1 MFEHVVVGA
10 HFGSAN
16 PFNLRSIEQLKQR
29 GMREITLVDVLRSHD
44 TSAGDEAHRRSA
56 TQRLEEA
63 KDTLQD
69 ANTKVNLE
77 LRVGQPAHELS
88 TLAHARK
95 ASLIV
100 VASRGESAFREFLR
114 GSTVLQLARKTTVPV
129 LIEPVGADGV
139 SATDL
144 SRPFLATDFSE
155 SAGGAEGIA
164 LELIAAGG
172 NGTFAHVV
180 DYDAIEDQGESEAE
194 RHARERL
201 DALAARVAG
210 GNKPDCLT
218 GRGTPSK
225 QIKVLADEADAG
237 VVIIG
242 KRGHSPVRELMLG
255 GTAAALVRRT
265 ERSLLLVPSPRR
277 GI

>member
-1 MFEHVVVGA
+1 MFEHVVVAA

-44 TSAGDEAHRRSA
+44 TSASDEDHRKSA
-56 TQRLEEA
+56 TRRLEDA
-63 KDTLQD
+63 RDHLQD
-69 ANTKVNLE
+69 ADTRVNLE

-88 TLAHARK
+88 TLARARE

-139 SATDL
+139 SGTDL
-144 SRPFLATDFSE
+144 SRPFLATDFSD
-155 SAGGAEGIA
+155 SAGGAEAIA

-172 NGTFAHVV
+172 NGTFVHVI
-180 DYDAIEDQGESEAE
+180 DHDAIEDEGESEAQ
-194 RHARERL
+194 RHGRERL
-201 DALAARVAG
+201 DALAARVANG
-210 GNKPDCLT
+210 KKPELVL
-218 GRGTPSK
+218 GRGTPSQ
-225 QIKVLADEADAG
+225 QITTLADQADAG
-237 VVIIG
+237 LVIIG

-265 ERSLLLVPSPRR
+265 TRSLLLVPSPRR

>member
-1 MFEHVVVGA
+1 MFEHVVVAA

-16 PFNLRSIEQLKQR
+16 PINLRSIEQLKQR

-44 TSAGDEAHRRSA
+44 ASAGDEEHRKSA
-56 TQRLEEA
+56 TRRLE
-63 KDTLQD
+63 D
-69 ANTKVNLE
+69 AREHLEDGNTKVNVE
-77 LRVGQPAHELS
+77 LRIGQPAHELS
-88 TLAHARK
+88 TLARARE
-95 ASLIV
+95 ASLIM

-129 LIEPVGADGV
+129 LIEPATADGLAGV
-139 SATDL
+139 DL
-144 SRPFLATDFSE
+144 GRPLLATDFSD
-155 SAGGAEGIA
+155 SGAGAEAMA
-164 LELIAAGG
+164 LELLAAGG
-172 NGTFAHVV
+172 NGTLVHVI

-194 RHARERL
+194 RYGKERL

-210 GNKPDCLT
+210 GQKPECRL
-218 GRGTPSK
+218 GRGNPSK
-225 QIKVLADEADAG
+225 QIIALADETDAG
-237 VVIIG
+237 VIIIG

-265 ERSLLLVPSPRR
+265 TRPLLLVPSPRR